1 MADFVVGPGVAQSIS
16 DHGDEARSDEQ
27 FIILREGEK
36 VSETIARDAIYY
48 WLEHDNVVR
57 RSPF

>member
-1 MADFVVGPGVAQSIS
+1 VAEFNVGPGVQQSIA
-16 DHGDEARSDEQ
+16 DHGDEARSDEM
-27 FIILREGEK
+27 FVILREGEK